1 MSLAGVA
8 FKAGRMLGAFRMV
21 GAIALPLLVAG
32 GIAWFW
38 STASAAGRAHAEIE
52 ALTGIVEANRAAA
65 ARLQRSNA
73 ELLLIARETSLADQA
88 RTRKLSELEDS
99 VSAADGATTGEC
111 PLGCRLPRLSW
122 PWESE

>member
-1 MSLAGVA
+1 MSFAGIA
-8 FKAGRMLGAFRMV
+8 FKAGRALGAFRMI
-21 GAIALPLLVAG
+21 GAIAVPMLVAG

-65 ARLQRSNA
+65 TRLRRSNA
-73 ELLLIARETSLADQA
+73 ELLLLARETASADQA
-88 RTRKLSELEDS
+88 RTRKLSELEAA
-99 VSAADGATTGEC
+99 VSAAAGDAPGEC